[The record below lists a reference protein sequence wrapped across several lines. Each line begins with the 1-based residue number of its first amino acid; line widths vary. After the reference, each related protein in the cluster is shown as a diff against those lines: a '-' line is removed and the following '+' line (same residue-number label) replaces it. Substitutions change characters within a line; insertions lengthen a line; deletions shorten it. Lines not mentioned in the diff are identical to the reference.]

1 MSEQR
6 HASGTI
12 TLHLIE
18 NGATLATRFEVR
30 DQSGNTTGL
39 YQIVDSGSGAVSP
52 DWSAAPITVE
62 PVVNKNSARLP
73 LVAGTHEWSY
83 NGNVIAFGSDGASTS
98 SCGAEAGTFSLNATT
113 GVLTIK
119 KSVAS
124 ASNADNDVLS
134 YKGKAK
140 VSATQNAEVSHSA
153 TIEIISNTEGTY
165 LGVVT
170 PGEAFLTEDH
180 RYEDFTAKLYLGA
193 TEVQKYS
200 CRWIIDGEEVTTK
213 PTSHEQLPTVIGGG
227 ISTESA
233 PAALNR
239 VLQIPDLHTIR
250 VFRSKV
256 DGQALLICEFYVSL
270 VSGSLPC
277 ERGSAVITDLTD
289 DVQIVLVS
297 DIGENVGRAQT
308 ATVTGKLMRQESFY
322 SPTGATWLIKA
333 LTADML
339 DQAKRADGTTD
350 ITSTTDTLT
359 VSGEDLA
366 SNNGQLVIKAD
377 CSW

>member
-213 PTSHEQLPTVIGGG
+213 PASHEQLPAVIGGG

-277 ERGSAVITDLTD
+277 ERGSAVVTDLTD

-339 DQAKRADGTTD
+339 DQAKCADGTTD

>member
-124 ASNADNDVLS
+124 AGNADNDVLS

-277 ERGSAVITDLTD
+277 ERGSAVVTDLTD

>member
-277 ERGSAVITDLTD
+277 ERGSAVVTDLTD

>member
-6 HASGTI
+6 HAPGTI

-98 SCGAEAGTFSLNATT
+98 SCGAEAGTFWLNATT

>member
-289 DVQIVLVS
+289 DVQIMLVS

-377 CSW
+377 CRW

>member
-1 MSEQR
+1 M
-6 HASGTI
+6 
-12 TLHLIE
+12 
-18 NGATLATRFEVR
+18 
-30 DQSGNTTGL
+30 
-39 YQIVDSGSGAVSP
+39 
-52 DWSAAPITVE
+52 
-62 PVVNKNSARLP
+62 
-73 LVAGTHEWSY
+73 
-83 NGNVIAFGSDGASTS
+83 
-98 SCGAEAGTFSLNATT
+98 
-113 GVLTIK
+113 
-119 KSVAS
+119 
-124 ASNADNDVLS
+124 
-134 YKGKAK
+134 
-140 VSATQNAEVSHSA
+140 
-153 TIEIISNTEGTY
+153 
-165 LGVVT
+165 VT

>member
-98 SCGAEAGTFSLNATT
+98 SCGAEAGTFWLNATT

-180 RYEDFTAKLYLGA
+180 RYEDITAKLYLGA

>member
-124 ASNADNDVLS
+124 GSNADNDVLS

-227 ISTESA
+227 ISTETA